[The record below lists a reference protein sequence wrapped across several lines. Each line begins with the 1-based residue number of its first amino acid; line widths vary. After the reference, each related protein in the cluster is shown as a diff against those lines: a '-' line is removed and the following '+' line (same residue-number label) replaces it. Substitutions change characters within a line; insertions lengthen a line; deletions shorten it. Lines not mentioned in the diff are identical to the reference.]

1 MDTKRIA
8 PLDISPDEFK
18 ALGHRLID
26 DIAGFLASL
35 PARPVNPAESP
46 ADVRKL
52 LGHSPLPRTGMNAPQ
67 LLQETARLLFDH
79 SLFNG
84 HPSFFG
90 YVTAS
95 AAPIGSLADLL
106 ASAVNPNVG
115 GFQLAPA
122 ATEIESQTIR
132 WIAELIGYPSDCGG
146 IMVSGGNMANFVCF
160 LAGRTAKIPW
170 DVRSEGLINHRQL
183 RVYCS
188 AETHAWITKAADL
201 FGLGTNAI
209 RWIPT
214 DDQLRMDV
222 ASLRKQVTEDAAR
235 GDIPLMAVGTAGS
248 VSTGAIDPLPAIAE
262 ICREYNMWFHVDGAY
277 GGLAAALPD
286 VPADLKALQ
295 RADSVVVDPHK
306 WLYAP
311 LEAGC
316 VLVRDR
322 QQLKDAFSHHV
333 SYYRFG
339 SQEEDPPTNYFEYG
353 PQNSR
358 GFRALKVW
366 LALRHAGR
374 EGYER
379 MISDDIALAREMYRI
394 ASGTPELEVFTN
406 ALSITTFRYVPYGLR
421 LKGTEREEYLN
432 NLNESLL
439 VRLQNSGEAYLSN
452 AVIRGSF
459 VLRACIV
466 NFRTSMKEI
475 AALPPLVVRLGKELH
490 REMIQQHQL

>member
-1 MDTKRIA
+1 MATKR
-8 PLDISPDEFK
+8 K
-18 ALGHRLID
+18 AT
-26 DIAGFLASL
+26 S
-35 PARPVNPAESP
+35 V
-46 ADVRKL
+46 VRKKR
-52 LGHSPLPRTGMNAPQ
+52 GASGV
-67 LLQETARLLFDH
+67 RLL
-79 SLFNG
+79 
-84 HPSFFG
+84 
-90 YVTAS
+90 
-95 AAPIGSLADLL
+95 
-106 ASAVNPNVG
+106 VG
-115 GFQLAPA
+115 TKKGAFVL
-122 ATEIESQTIR
+122 T
-132 WIAELIGYPSDCGG
+132 SDGARKQWE
-146 IMVSGGNMANFVCF
+146 VSGPHF
-160 LAGRTAKIPW
+160 AGW
-170 DVRSEGLINHRQL
+170 E
-183 RVYCS
+183 
-188 AETHAWITKAADL
+188 
-201 FGLGTNAI
+201 
-209 RWIPT
+209 
-214 DDQLRMDV
+214 
-222 ASLRKQVTEDAAR
+222 
-235 GDIPLMAVGTAGS
+235 
-248 VSTGAIDPLPAIAE
+248 
-262 ICREYNMWFHVDGAY
+262 
-277 GGLAAALPD
+277 
-286 VPADLKALQ
+286 

-406 ALSITTFRYVPYGLR
+406 ALSITTFRYVPDGLR